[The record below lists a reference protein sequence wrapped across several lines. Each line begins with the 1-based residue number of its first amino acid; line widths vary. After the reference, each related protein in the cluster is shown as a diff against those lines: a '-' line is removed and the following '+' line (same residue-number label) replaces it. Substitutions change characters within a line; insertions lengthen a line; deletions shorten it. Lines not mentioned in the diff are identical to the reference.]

1 VSEDEGVTN
10 VRPVP
15 GHSGRAEGVDAFV
28 VVLGEAVADR
38 IGAGP
43 VEVTTDGGATFARA
57 VALADNSSTVG
68 VILTPEHALRLA
80 AALARA
86 AAYVAPAAP
95 AAPAAEA

>member
-1 VSEDEGVTN
+1 VNGEDEGEDEGVTN

-15 GHSGRAEGVDAFV
+15 GHSGCVEGVDAFV
-28 VVLGEAVADR
+28 VVLGVAVSNR

-68 VILTPEHALRLA
+68 VILTPEDALRLA

-86 AAYVAPAAP
+86 AAYA